1 MINYP
6 HNEECEEIKKKYSK
20 GIDGSIER
28 FCEVI
33 KILIF
38 ILVELIVTF
47 SFYWLIHWIFFG
59 KNIYSD
65 IFNFIDKIES

>member
-1 MINYP
+1 MIHYP
-6 HNEECEEIKKKYSK
+6 HNEEREEIKKYSK
-20 GIDGSIER
+20 GIDGIIER
-28 FCEVI
+28 FFEVI

-38 ILVELIVTF
+38 IFVELIVTF